1 MAFVF
6 KSESP
11 DLKKKNNP
19 ELGPGTYLS
28 HVDYK
33 VGNNKIPFL
42 SSVKK
47 DNELKYEDDKCNFLD
62 NNKNI
67 NSHSKPPN
75 KPEFSVYATTNLSN
89 KMENLLNR
97 KSYQSKKELTSH
109 FFKSSSE
116 RFSLKKA
123 IAPGPG
129 SYVKNEEFENLK
141 IVGPNF
147 GFGGVKEE
155 KEKKSLVNDILKF
168 NNYQPV
174 PSIPSNFHG
183 LGYRD
188 DPGKIFK
195 EFAIFV

>member
-11 DLKKKNNP
+11 DLLKKANP
-19 ELGPGTYLS
+19 ELGPGSYLS

-33 VGNNKIPFL
+33 VGKNKIPFL

-47 DNELKYEDDKCNFLD
+47 DTELKYGDDQINFLD
-62 NNKNI
+62 NDKKISHNAML
-67 NSHSKPPN
+67 HSKPPN
-75 KPEFSVYATTNLSN
+75 KPELSVYAATTLSN
-89 KMENLLNR
+89 KMENLLNL
-97 KSYQSKKELTSH
+97 KSYQKKKEPTSH
-109 FFKSSSE
+109 FFKSTSE
-116 RFSLKKA
+116 RFSLKKGL
-123 IAPGPG
+123 APGPG
-129 SYVKNEEFENLK
+129 SYVKNEDFENLK
-141 IVGPNF
+141 IMGPNF
-147 GFGGVKEE
+147 GFGGGMEE

-188 DPGKIFK
+188 DEGKKI
-195 EFAIFV
+195 